1 MTNEKLIQIV
11 NDELEMYMRDDI
23 RMRIHYHKTGIT
35 ACFRAFLGYRGIHP
49 EYAVITNVRLHRIM
63 KPESVRRIL
72 RRFENLYPDC
82 LHIKT
87 DIPSPELIAF
97 VRGEIV

>member
-35 ACFRAFLGYRGIHP
+35 ACFRAFLGYRGTTP
-49 EYAVITNVRLHRIM
+49 EYAIICNVRLHRIM
-63 KPESVRRIL
+63 KAESVRRIL
-72 RRFENLYPDC
+72 RRIANLYPDD
-82 LHIKT
+82 LIFWT
-87 DIPSPELIAF
+87 DMPSAEQIAF

>member
-1 MTNEKLIQIV
+1 MTNEQLVQIV

-35 ACFRAFLGYRGIHP
+35 ACFRAFLGYRGTTP
-49 EYAVITNVRLHRIM
+49 EYAVLTNVRLHRVM
-63 KPESVRRIL
+63 KAESVRRIL
-72 RRFENLYPDC
+72 RRIASLYPDDLIFC
-82 LHIKT
+82 T
-87 DIPSPELIAF
+87 DMPSAEQIAF

>member
-1 MTNEKLIQIV
+1 MTNEQLVQIV

-35 ACFRAFLGYRGIHP
+35 ACFRAFLGYRGTTP
-49 EYAVITNVRLHRIM
+49 EYAILCNVRLHRIM
-63 KPESVRRIL
+63 KPESVRKIL
-72 RRFENLYPDC
+72 RRIASLYPDD
-82 LHIKT
+82 LIFWT
-87 DIPSPELIAF
+87 DRPSPEQIAF